1 MNSSNPVPANAE
13 CSDTSFP
20 IHINPDTDLNQID
33 APSKVGFEPV
43 IFERLPEILQYP
55 CNALKDVNEREVFLV
70 GALGVLSSI
79 LPNLTGKYDGSIV
92 ESNLYCYI
100 LAPFGTGKG
109 SLKFAFDLIAPVHD
123 YRQELYRREVARY
136 KSELKNFQD
145 GLLQEAPDRPGRKLL
160 VIPANNSKSGIIQ
173 TLDTNQGRGLIFET
187 EGETLAQ
194 AIKMEQGNF
203 ADILLRAFHHE
214 RISMGRRM
222 DDELREIVAPKL
234 SIVLSSTFDQYL
246 KLIPTIENG
255 LFSRILHFWLTP
267 NPEFR
272 NVFKPDA
279 GEFPNRV
286 GQAGEQ
292 MLHVYQQLIRR
303 DKTPIEFSLTPD
315 QQQHFLKFFSEL
327 KNEIREHVSDNLDGS
342 VNRMG
347 LCCFRLAM
355 LLSALR
361 RFPQGDF
368 STHLYCQDTDFE
380 NALDLIAVFKRH
392 ALRTFY
398 KLPVPIVP
406 QQVADAEQKLRDKAQ
421 QVFHAKTLH
430 ASGKSYAAIAEL
442 ILGDRGK
449 KSKIYYWLHH

>member
-1 MNSSNPVPANAE
+1 MNSPKPVPANAE
-13 CSDTSFP
+13 HSDDSFP
-20 IHINPDTDLNQID
+20 IHINPDTDLNQFD

-43 IFERLPEILQYP
+43 IFDRLPEILQHP

-70 GALGVLSSI
+70 GALGVLSGI
-79 LPNLTGKYDGSIV
+79 LPNVTGTYDGSVV

-123 YRQELYRREVARY
+123 YRQEQFRREIARY
-136 KSELKNFQD
+136 KSDLKNFQD
-145 GLLQEAPDRPGRKLL
+145 GVLQEAPDRPGRKLL
-160 VIPANNSKSGIIQ
+160 AIPANNSKSGIIQ
-173 TLDTNQGRGLIFET
+173 TLDANQGRGLIFET

-194 AIKMEQGNF
+194 AMKMEQGNF

-214 RISMGRRM
+214 RITMGRRT

-234 SIVLSSTFDQYL
+234 SVVLSSTFGQYQ
-246 KLIPTIENG
+246 KLVPTIENG

-279 GEFPNRV
+279 SEFPDRIR
-286 GQAGEQ
+286 QAGEQ

-315 QQQHFLKFFSEL
+315 QQQRFLEFFSGL
-327 KNEIREHVSDNLDGS
+327 KNEIREHVSDDLDGS

-355 LLSALR
+355 LLTALR

-380 NALDLIAVFKRH
+380 NALDLIAVFKWNGVH
-392 ALRTFY
+392 TFY
-398 KLPVPIVP
+398 QLPAPKVP
-406 QQVADAEQKLRDKAQ
+406 QQIADAEQKLRDKAGSISY
-421 QVFHAKTLH
+421 AKALH
-430 ASGKSYAAIAEL
+430 ASGKSYAAIAE
-442 ILGDRGK
+442 IIWGDRGK
-449 KSKIYYWLHH
+449 KSKIYYWVHH